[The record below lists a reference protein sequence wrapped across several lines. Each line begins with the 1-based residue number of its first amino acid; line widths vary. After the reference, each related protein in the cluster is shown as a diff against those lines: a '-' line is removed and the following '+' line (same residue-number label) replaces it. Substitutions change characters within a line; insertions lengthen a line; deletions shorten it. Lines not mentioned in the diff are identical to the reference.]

1 MHCRDRWLAYAAFQ
15 FTLGG
20 NILIHGVGRLSDLE
34 LENLLQRHLR
44 EFVVTALPYRSV
56 YDFLVDMA
64 FAEAF

>member
-34 LENLLQRHLR
+34 LENLLQRHPENSLSLLCR
-44 EFVVTALPYRSV
+44 TALFMIS
-56 YDFLVDMA
+56 L
-64 FAEAF
+64 